1 MTETYAIF
9 DGDEL
14 VQIYETA
21 DGIEGIKA
29 SIKNEGIK
37 GTPFLVPTYFE
48 GRIGQK
54 KREFD
59 TAWKLRPIKD
69 RVKEGLTTLP
79 AGKAIDEKTGE
90 LRDKTVKEKIDT
102 GEIKIPRGQMFDA
115 NTDAIVSMP
124 WVERVASGQ
133 YTKEEWLN
141 EVVRP
146 MRNCTL
152 DEVDRVYCNPER
164 WSGYSDT
171 KKAEWSAY
179 KQALRDLPASL
190 ATVSEPEDIAFPPM
204 PK

>member
-1 MTETYAIF
+1 MIETYAVF
-9 DGDEL
+9 DGDKL

-21 DGIEGIKA
+21 DGLEGIKT
-29 SIKNEGIK
+29 SLKNEGIK
-37 GTPFLVPTYFE
+37 GMAFLVPADFE
-48 GRIGQK
+48 GNIGQK

-59 TAWKLRPIKD
+59 AGWKLRSIKD

-79 AGKAIDEKTGE
+79 AGKTVDEKTGE
-90 LRDKTVKEKIDT
+90 IRDKTTKEKIDT
-102 GEIKIPRGQMFDA
+102 KEIEIPRGQKLDVK
-115 NTDAIVSMP
+115 TDTIVSMP
-124 WVERVASGQ
+124 WAERVASGQ

-146 MRNCTL
+146 MRNATL
-152 DEVDRVYCNPER
+152 DEIDRVYCNPER

-190 ATVSEPEDIAFPPM
+190 ATVSEPEEIAFPPM